1 MSITCGDK
9 NHVKNVLF
17 ENIRVDNC
25 QEARLIDVRV
35 NYNQKYNRA
44 PGGRI
49 ENIVFRNISFSGN
62 EDNLSPLRIMGYDKF
77 SDVRN
82 VLLENISVNG
92 KLWQDTNMLRL
103 NEHVSDLKIKY

>member
-1 MSITCGDK
+1 
-9 NHVKNVLF
+9 
-17 ENIRVDNC
+17 
-25 QEARLIDVRV
+25 
-35 NYNQKYNRA
+35 
-44 PGGRI
+44 
-49 ENIVFRNISFSGN
+49 
-62 EDNLSPLRIMGYDKF
+62 MGYDKF

>member
-1 MSITCGDK
+1 MKCSII
-9 NHVKNVLF
+9 VLSTPVHILMAF
-17 ENIRVDNC
+17 NPIFYVTK
-25 QEARLIDVRV
+25 

-62 EDNLSPLRIMGYDKF
+62 EDNLSPSRIMGYDKF

-92 KLWQDTNMLRL
+92 KLWQDTNMLHL